1 MKDSNYKWIAL
12 SCSTLGALFPIL
24 SGSTLT
30 VALPYIM
37 KDLNTNMTISMWT
50 IMSYMLI
57 ITIFVPVIGRL
68 ADMIGRKKLFVSG
81 FIVFTLGSILC
92 GLSMTGVQLLLFRI
106 VQSIGGALL
115 LANSIP
121 IVTDAFPKNELGK
134 ALGINTM
141 VVSVGAVIGSILG
154 GALLTFGWR
163 STFYIN
169 IPIGIIGTIWSYLK
183 LREVDFLPKNQKF
196 DWRGTFLFSVGMLI
210 FLISLSLVRYTGW
223 NITIFSLL
231 FISFVIMFI
240 FVFIENRTEFPM
252 LDMNLLKTKLLA
264 FAYCSNFLSSVA
276 RGSVTYLLVFYFQ
289 GVKGYSPILSGLLL
303 SPFAL
308 SILIISPFTGHLSD
322 KYGSKTLSSV
332 GLFISAVGLLLLMR
346 LSVDTSITELCIY
359 LIIIGIGAGIFIA
372 PNTNCIMGAVPID
385 KRGVA
390 GGLRTMMINSGT
402 VISIALSLAVLSSTI
417 SANTMQALLEG
428 AHVNSDTLGT
438 NQLLFGLRIC
448 FLISC
453 LISLFAA
460 FISSRRGDTPNLL
473 IENNL
478 ATTEGNLEC

>member
-30 VALPYIM
+30 VALPYVM

-92 GLSMTGVQLLLFRI
+92 ALSMTGIQLLLFRI

-141 VVSVGAVIGSILG
+141 IVSVGAVIGSILG
-154 GALLTFGWR
+154 GALLVFGWR

-210 FLISLSLVRYTGW
+210 FLISLSLVSYTGW

-240 FVFIENRTEFPM
+240 FVLIENRTEFPM

-308 SILIISPFTGHLSD
+308 SILIVSPFTGHLSD

-332 GLFISAVGLLLLMR
+332 GLFVSSVGLLLLMR

-372 PNTNCIMGAVPID
+372 PNTNCIMGAVPIY

-402 VISIALSLAVLSSTI
+402 VISIALSLAVLANTV
-417 SANTMQALLEG
+417 SADTMQALLEG

-438 NQLLFGLRIC
+438 NQLLSGLRIC

-460 FISSRRGDTPNLL
+460 FISSRRDDTPNLL
-473 IENNL
+473 IEDNL